1 VIDYH
6 FYKPVFI
13 FLSGEAMPTKHIDD
27 ATAAQLDD
35 LYVRCV
41 TLTQQP
47 VKEVEVLRLAIQKGI
62 HNIAD
67 DDILATLS
75 VKDSVWEQL
84 AAQTWSEVAA
94 WWPEEAISADRFELL
109 AEEHSAT
116 WQQYPTESCRTA
128 LRERLSRKLKLPIF
142 GTSDVLFEGD
152 DFGMAEEERQAA
164 ILRERQQDAA
174 YRAELP
180 ALHGRQYSSL
190 SQHEQTLARHYDD
203 RVSFTPDG
211 KGILWFRYR

>member
-1 VIDYH
+1 
-6 FYKPVFI
+6 
-13 FLSGEAMPTKHIDD
+13 MPTKHIDD

-75 VKDSVWEQL
+75 VKESVWERL
-84 AAQTWSEVAA
+84 AAQTWTEVAA

-109 AEEHSAT
+109 AAEHSAT
-116 WQQYPTESCRTA
+116 WQQYPSESCRTA
-128 LRERLSRKLKLPIF
+128 MRDRLNRKLKLPMF
-142 GTSDVLFEGD
+142 GTSDVLFEED
-152 DFGMAEEERQAA
+152 DFGMTEEERRAA
-164 ILRERQQDAA
+164 VLRERQQDAA

-180 ALHGRQYSSL
+180 ALEGRLYSTL

-211 KGILWFRYR
+211 KGDFVVQVSLTEAGQ

>member
-1 VIDYH
+1 
-6 FYKPVFI
+6 
-13 FLSGEAMPTKHIDD
+13 MPTKHIDD

-62 HNIAD
+62 LNIAD
-67 DDILATLS
+67 DDILANLS
-75 VKDSVWEQL
+75 VKESVWERL
-84 AAQTWSEVAA
+84 AAQTWTEVAA

-109 AEEHSAT
+109 AAEHSAT
-116 WQQYPTESCRTA
+116 WQQFPSESCRTA
-128 LRERLSRKLKLPIF
+128 LRDRLSRKLKLPMF
-142 GTSDVLFEGD
+142 GTSDVLFEED
-152 DFGMAEEERQAA
+152 DFGMTDEERRAA
-164 ILRERQQDAA
+164 VIRESQQDAA

-180 ALHGRQYSSL
+180 ALHGRLYGAL
-190 SQHEQTLARHYDD
+190 SQHEQILARHYDD

-211 KGILWFRYR
+211 KGDFVVQVSLTDTAQ